1 MYAKYSGWLKRQ
13 RTRPRVN
20 RVYIVPGHTYE
31 TWKIN
36 TDYRPHLCTRQYN
49 VMIKLSDPII
59 EECIQTTIMS

>member
-31 TWKIN
+31 TWKLTLIIDHIYVQDN
-36 TDYRPHLCTRQYN
+36 T
-49 VMIKLSDPII
+49 M
-59 EECIQTTIMS
+59 